1 MKKVLIST
9 SFGSFHAQLLGTQGD
24 WVICW
29 PAQALD
35 GESLMRFAQILAQT
49 HRVVLVDPPAVGLNQ
64 HLPYTAQLDELVA
77 YAHSLLMSLGIQR
90 CHWVGH
96 SSGGP
101 LGAALH
107 AAMPNCLQSLSL
119 ASSPMLK
126 QSHVKQHKT
135 ILRALFAG
143 FEQGRRFLAKR
154 FAREVGAS
162 NGVERA
168 QVAEHFLRSMNS
180 IAPHNIRKLRPLDGH
195 AVRQAFDEVR
205 KKTVPILVLSGAHD
219 GVVWPRDQRTVAEI
233 TQGTYVELNC
243 GHLTLQMRAE
253 ECASAFL
260 SFTQKLPSK

>member
-9 SFGSFHAQLLGTQGD
+9 SKGGFHAQLLGMKGD

-35 GESLMRFAQILAQT
+35 GESLMPFAQIIAHS
-49 HRVVLVDPPAVGLNQ
+49 HRVVLLDPPAVGLNQ

-107 AAMPNCLQSLSL
+107 AAMPSCLKSLTL
-119 ASSPMLK
+119 ASAPMLK

-135 ILRALFAG
+135 ILRDLFAG
-143 FEQGRRFLAKR
+143 FAKGRQFLAKR

-168 QVAEHFLRSMNS
+168 QVAEHYLRSMNS
-180 IAPHNIRKLRPLDGH
+180 MTPHNIRQLRPLDGQ
-195 AVRQAFDEVR
+195 AVRQAFDALGN
-205 KKTVPILVLSGAHD
+205 KPVPILVLCGMHD
-219 GVVWPRDQRTVAEI
+219 GVVWPRDQRTVAES

-243 GHLTLQMRAE
+243 GHLTLQMKAPD
-253 ECASAFL
+253 CASAFL
-260 SFTQKLPSK
+260 SFTQKLVPQ